1 MCTGVLRSFA
11 SLIAR
16 TLSDVW
22 VPSIENVPL
31 SQEFANTAASLLW
44 GDEPGAM
51 LCGPNAAL
59 RMLVQALVGPMLFLL
74 LCFPCFA
81 CVVAVCYAVALGNG
95 E

>member
-1 MCTGVLRSFA
+1 MGALPRPLSVFV
-11 SLIAR
+11 AR
-16 TLSDVW
+16 TLTELWLPVAGHISR
-22 VPSIENVPL
+22 L
-31 SQEFANTAASLLW
+31 HRFANVAASLLW